1 MLLPL
6 SSTFATMTRNVI
18 TKLKRY
24 DYFCTVGTEPKSMK
38 MKNSNVLLL
47 VFFLLTGHSY
57 AQTYSD
63 MVVGKKNETEAD
75 SLKNAD
81 YPYSLPI
88 WGKEATQKG
97 FNLPYSAGI
106 STQYVWQKSELVID
120 NLSVGFNNQP
130 MRNLDEII
138 RFEKAIS
145 EASVVN
151 LRPDIWL
158 FPFLNVYGIFAYSQP
173 STTVDF
179 GLWIPDSTGTSKEI
193 YSYSTKASF
202 NARSIGFGLT
212 PTIGVGGGFMALD
225 MNMAWTDVD
234 ALDKPVFTYIFGPR
248 LGKTFKLKKPER
260 TVAFWAGGFR
270 VKYSSETS
278 GSLAL
283 SELIEDD
290 AAESSKIDNA
300 QQKVNDSQQQ
310 VNEWWNG
317 LTAAQQNNPVNKA
330 KYEAANSALD
340 AAGNILSA
348 ASEAVNT
355 ISNSTVQ
362 YSLDKRV
369 KDMWNFV
376 LGAQFQYNKHWQLRA
391 EYGFLGSRQQFVG
404 GLQYRFGL

>member
-1 MLLPL
+1 
-6 SSTFATMTRNVI
+6 
-18 TKLKRY
+18 
-24 DYFCTVGTEPKSMK
+24 
-38 MKNSNVLLL
+38 MKNSKLLL
-47 VFFLLTGHSY
+47 LTCFLFSGQTF
-57 AQTYSD
+57 AQTYSNK
-63 MVVGKKNETEAD
+63 VVGKQNESEID
-75 SLKNAD
+75 SLKTAE

-97 FNLPYSAGI
+97 FHLPYSAGI
-106 STQYVWQKSELVID
+106 STQYVWQKSELIID
-120 NLSVGFNNQP
+120 NLSAGFNNKP
-130 MRNLDEII
+130 MKNLDEII
-138 RFEKAIS
+138 RFDKAVS
-145 EASVVN
+145 EASVMN

-173 STTVDF
+173 STQVDF
-179 GLWIPDSTGTSKEI
+179 GIWIPDSTGTSKQI
-193 YSYSTKASF
+193 YSYSTKANF

-212 PTIGVGGGFMALD
+212 PTIGIGGGFMALD

-260 TVAFWAGGFR
+260 NIALWVGGFR

-290 AAESSKIDNA
+290 ATESSKIDAA

-310 VNEWWNG
+310 VDAWWNG
-317 LTAAQQNNPVNKA
+317 LTPPQQNNPVNKA
-330 KYEAANSALD
+330 KYEAANSALA
-340 AAGNILSA
+340 AAGNVLNA
-348 ASEAVNT
+348 AGEAVNT

-362 YSLDKRV
+362 YSLDKRL

-376 LGAQFQYNKHWQLRA
+376 IGTQFQLNKHWMLRA
-391 EYGFLGSRQQFVG
+391 EYGFLGSREQFIA

>member
-1 MLLPL
+1 
-6 SSTFATMTRNVI
+6 
-18 TKLKRY
+18 
-24 DYFCTVGTEPKSMK
+24 
-38 MKNSNVLLL
+38 MKNPKT
-47 VFFLLTGHSY
+47 FFLIYLLFAGQTF
-57 AQTYSD
+57 AQTYSNKE
-63 MVVGKKNETEAD
+63 VGKKNEDIID

-88 WGKEATQKG
+88 WGKKATQKG
-97 FNLPYSAGI
+97 FSLPYSAGI

-130 MRNLDEII
+130 MHNLDEII
-138 RFEKAIS
+138 RFNKAIS

-179 GLWIPDSTGTSKEI
+179 GIWIPDSTGTSKEI
-193 YSYSTKASF
+193 YSYSTKANF

-212 PTIGVGGGFMALD
+212 PTIGIGGGFMALD

-248 LGKTFKLKKPER
+248 LGKTFKFKKPER
-260 TVAFWAGGFR
+260 NIAIWVGGFR

-283 SELIEDD
+283 SELIADD
-290 AAESSKIDNA
+290 GTESSKIDDA
-300 QQKVNDSQQQ
+300 QQKVFDSQQQ
-310 VNEWWNG
+310 VDAWWNG
-317 LTAAQQNNPVNKA
+317 LTPVQQSNPVNIA
-330 KYEAANSALD
+330 KYETANNALT
-340 AAGNILSA
+340 AAGNVLNA
-348 ASEAVNT
+348 AGEAVNT

-376 LGAQFQYNKHWQLRA
+376 VGTQFQYSKHWQLRL
-391 EYGFLGSRQQFVG
+391 EYGFLGSRQQFIG